1 VANLL
6 STPSQAEA
14 DAAWGRLRGQEGT
27 NVLYRYETVVG
38 GTNQHRLRL
47 GFFGDRAAAEAAG
60 AAMAKKAGL
69 GTPWAVQ
76 PTVSEERG
84 HNTVKLA
91 DLWAVNISSSP
102 SREESDSVW
111 SALERATGAL
121 AGLEDRRA
129 PGLAGLSLY
138 RYETVV
144 GETRQFRI
152 RLGFFETDAQAVAA
166 GRELAGAASLAQSR
180 IGQPWAVRPTQDELE
195 ANGRK

>member
-1 VANLL
+1 
-6 STPSQAEA
+6 
-14 DAAWGRLRGQEGT
+14 
-27 NVLYRYETVVG
+27 
-38 GTNQHRLRL
+38 
-47 GFFGDRAAAEAAG
+47 
-60 AAMAKKAGL
+60 
-69 GTPWAVQ
+69 
-76 PTVSEERG
+76 
-84 HNTVKLA
+84 VKLA

-166 GRELAGAASLAQSR
+166 GRELAGAASLGQSR